1 MRFDKIN
8 VPEMPLP
15 PQPPP
20 EFPPELPADE
30 PATDLRVVALQAAAR
45 SVQAAPGDPADKTY
59 RQVLS
64 AAHEY
69 LKWLKKD
76 RAS

>member
-15 PQPPP
+15 PQP
-20 EFPPELPADE
+20 PPELPADE

-45 SVQAAPGDPADKTY
+45 SVQATPGDPADKTY

-69 LKWLKKD
+69 LKWLED
-76 RAS
+76 R